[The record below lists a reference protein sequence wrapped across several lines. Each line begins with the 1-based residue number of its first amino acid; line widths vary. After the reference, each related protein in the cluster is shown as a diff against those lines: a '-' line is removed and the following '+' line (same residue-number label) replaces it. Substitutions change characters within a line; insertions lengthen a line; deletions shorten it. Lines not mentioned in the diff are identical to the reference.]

1 MIQDMFDF
9 EFYMGEYEVLD
20 VNIKV
25 IFMKFGKYKDI
36 VECVVCIILI
46 LKLYEIFFKYE
57 YMKNI
62 FVID

>member
-46 LKLYEIFFKYE
+46 FKFNEIFFK
-57 YMKNI
+57 
-62 FVID
+62 

>member
-36 VECVVCIILI
+36 VECVVCIIGILI
-46 LKLYEIFFKYE
+46 FKFNEIFFKY
-57 YMKNI
+57 
-62 FVID
+62 FV